1 MGIEGPVIT
10 HLQFA
15 DDTLIFCHPDMV
27 EVEKIGILLKQFEE
41 MSGLRISYQKTVMC
55 GVGIDLKEVQPLA
68 NALDCK
74 AQKLPINYLGMPLGV
89 NPRLKSSWKPVIEK
103 IRSRLATWKRRFLS
117 FGGKLVLLKSVIL
130 SLPLCYMSLFKMPE
144 GVIKSIESIQ
154 ARFLWGGAD
163 LKRKI
168 HMVAWSKL
176 LQDKSCGGLG
186 IRNIRLLNEALLM
199 KWWWSFGTDKDAL
212 WRKVINSKY
221 KFEGSGWIPNME
233 INKKVSRIWRDI
245 MLV

>member
-1 MGIEGPVIT
+1 MLWTVKHRNCPSN
-10 HLQFA
+10 
-15 DDTLIFCHPDMV
+15 TLEC
-27 EVEKIGILLKQFEE
+27 LL
-41 MSGLRISYQKTVMC
+41 G
-55 GVGIDLKEVQPLA
+55 
-68 NALDCK
+68 
-74 AQKLPINYLGMPLGV
+74 

-130 SLPLCYMSLFKMPE
+130 GLPLCYMSLFKMPE

-186 IRNIRLLNEALLM
+186 IRNIRLLNEALIM
-199 KWWWSFGTDKDAL
+199 KWWWRFGTEKDAL
-212 WRKVINSKY
+212 WRKVINSNY

-233 INKKVSRIWRDI
+233 INRKVSRIWRDI
-245 MLV
+245 MLVQTRQPQMFDFCVRIIGSNFGS